1 MTVFA
6 SRPRH
11 LVARGRFGGRSSLVV
26 GSLLAAAAAC
36 FAGWRP
42 WAPGQAAG
50 RLPDSAS
57 ASLSGA
63 EPGRPVG
70 ADLVAVESPL
80 IAGYDAM
87 ARWVREQ
94 LGPDAPVQVRGPLV
108 IGGDLSAAELE
119 TWGRETI
126 DPALRAMTSAYFAT
140 PPTEPVVILLFATEA
155 SYREHAARLFGDR
168 EVSRYGYYRPHLRI
182 IMVSAEC
189 GPDALRHELTHALM
203 AFDFPEAPEWLR
215 EGLAS
220 LHEHGKIR
228 DDGGEIL
235 GLPNWRFG
243 VLRDAIRQGRLSP
256 LRSLFAAGS
265 FRGPDERLNY
275 ARARYFCMYLQSRGL
290 LGACYRACRAAIKG
304 DPTGEQAVAGL
315 FPGRSWEQ
323 LDADFRA
330 WLGSLRGPA
339 P

>member
-1 MTVFA
+1 
-6 SRPRH
+6 
-11 LVARGRFGGRSSLVV
+11 LVARGRCGGGSSLVV
-26 GSLLAAAAAC
+26 GSLFAAAAAC
-36 FAGWRP
+36 FGGWRL

-50 RLPDSAS
+50 RLPDFAS
-57 ASLSGA
+57 ASLSGP
-63 EPGRPVG
+63 EPDGP
-70 ADLVAVESPL
+70 ACANHVAVQSPL
-80 IAGYDAM
+80 IAGCDAM

-94 LGPDAPVQVRGPLV
+94 FGHDAPVLVRSPLV

-119 TWGRETI
+119 TWRRETI
-126 DPALRAMTSAYFAT
+126 DPALRAMTSAYFAAV
-140 PPTEPVVILLFATEA
+140 PSEPVVILLFATEA
-155 SYREHAARLFGDR
+155 SYREHAAMLFGDR

-203 AFDFPEAPEWLR
+203 AFDFPEAPEWLS

-220 LHEHGKIR
+220 LHEHGRIR

-235 GLPNWRFG
+235 GLLNWRFG
-243 VLRDAIRQGRLSP
+243 VLEDAIRQGRLPP
-256 LRSLFAAGS
+256 LRSLLAAGS

-275 ARARYFCMYLQSRGL
+275 ARARYFCMYLQSRRL
-290 LGACYRACRAAIKG
+290 LGACYRACRAGIKG
-304 DPTGEQAVAGL
+304 DPTGEEAVAGL

-330 WLGSLRGPA
+330 WLGSLSGPG
-339 P
+339 